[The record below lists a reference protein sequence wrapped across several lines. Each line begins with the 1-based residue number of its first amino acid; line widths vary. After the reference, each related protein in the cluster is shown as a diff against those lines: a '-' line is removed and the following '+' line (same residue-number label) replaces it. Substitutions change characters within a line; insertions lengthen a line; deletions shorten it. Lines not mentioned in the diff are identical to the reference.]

1 MSGTARGGSV
11 EKPQPRRRRHVNR
24 VSKMHSVADGIEH
37 CEAVLVVSTDD
48 AIYLFQV
55 PFHFG
60 GRTARI
66 CEIWLRLILSPSAIL
81 VSRDGEAFEIK
92 TMSEVWKIMR
102 GDPHIAIEIPRS
114 QEPLSCFDEM
124 VSYACR

>member
-1 MSGTARGGSV
+1 MQR
-11 EKPQPRRRRHVNR
+11 
-24 VSKMHSVADGIEH
+24 VADGLEH
-37 CEAVLVVSTDD
+37 RETVLVVSADD
-48 AIYLFQV
+48 LIYLSEM
-55 PFHFG
+55 PFYLR

-114 QEPLSCFDEM
+114 QEPQSCFDEM